1 MRHSRRRFL
10 HLAASAALIPGPAYV
25 ANAQTYPS
33 RPARIV
39 VGFAAGGSND
49 IIARLIGQWLSERL
63 GQSFIIENRPG
74 AGTNIATEAV
84 VHAPPDGYALLLSN
98 SANAINASLYEKLRF
113 DFLRDTASVAGLVRQ
128 PLVMVVHP
136 SVPAKTIPQFI
147 TYAKANPNKITL
159 ASAGNGSTPHL
170 AGELFKTLTGIEMVH
185 VPYRGAGPA
194 LTDLLGGQVQ
204 IYFAGMAGAIEY
216 IRTGKLRAFGVTT
229 ATRSESL
236 PNIPAIDE
244 FVPSYEASGWFGISA
259 PRKTPAEIVDRLNKE
274 INAAF
279 ADNAMRTRFTELG
292 GTALPGSPIDFGD
305 LIADETEKWG
315 KVIRAAGIKPE

>member
-10 HLAASAALIPGPAYV
+10 HLAASAALIPVPAYV

-84 VHAPPDGYALLLSN
+84 VHAPPDGYTLLLSN